1 MLQIFLRESYEKLRI
16 HCFDVKNEL
25 IMVGRELYLRFM
37 LC

>member
-1 MLQIFLRESYEKLRI
+1 MSQNFLRESYEKLTI
-16 HCFDVKNEL
+16 LCFDVKNKL